1 MVKLRDVMLRSVPRL
16 DVDTSL
22 REAARAMSESGMD
35 AVLITDGEG
44 RVVGVV
50 SQAVLAGVL
59 DRIATAQE
67 RAGTADRAGS
77 GAPPAPLRPRTDR
90 QLRSPEARPHRS
102 VRGRHR
108 RRRPPAPVGATGK

>member
-1 MVKLRDVMLRSVPRL
+1 MKLRDVMLRSVPRL

-35 AVLITDGEG
+35 AILITDGEG

-50 SQAVLAGVL
+50 SETVLAGVL

-67 RAGTADRAGS
+67 RVGS
-77 GAPPAPLRPRTDR
+77 GHSTGSDVSPVPLGSPVDLQRRGPDAPR
-90 QLRSPEARPHRS
+90 HRS
-102 VRGRHR
+102 ARRRHR
-108 RRRPPAPVGATGK
+108 RGRPSAPVGAAGR